1 MPRIIDVVEFV
12 DESGKEMI
20 HRVPERGSGD
30 FRFGS
35 NVIVREN
42 QAALFYRDG
51 KALDVFDPGK
61 HVIGTANVPL
71 LIDLLKLG
79 TSGKTPFTAEVYF
92 VSMREF
98 IDLGWGTPEP
108 ITLRDSELGFV
119 RLRAFGTYN
128 MEISDPSLF
137 VNKIV
142 GTQGIYETP
151 QIENFLRGLI
161 ISKMT
166 DLLGELKKSIF
177 DLPALYDEIGAA
189 TKAKVQDEFAARG
202 IRMKN
207 LIIRSISPTEE
218 TAKAIDER
226 AQMGALGDM
235 SKYMQFQAARGLRD
249 AAQNPSGGV
258 AGTGVGLGAGLG
270 LGQMMAGAMAQGFQQ
285 PPQQAAPQQPAPTG
299 GAPAP
304 DVMTPAEA
312 AAYLK
317 VTEEEVN
324 QMIEAGELKAK
335 KVGKSVRIAKK
346 TLDDFLAG

>member
-20 HRVPERGSGD
+20 HRIPERGSGD

-35 NVIVREN
+35 NVIVRES
-42 QAALFYRDG
+42 QVALFYRDG

-61 HVIGTANVPL
+61 HVISTANIPL
-71 LIDLLKLG
+71 LIDLLKLA

-98 IDLGWGTPEP
+98 LDLGWGTPEP
-108 ITLRDSELGFV
+108 ITLRDSDLGMV

-151 QIENFLRGLI
+151 QIENFLRGII

-166 DLLGELKKSIF
+166 DLLGELKKSIL
-177 DLPALYDEIGAA
+177 DLPAMYDEIGAA
-189 TKAKVQDEFAARG
+189 TRAKVQDDFAARG
-202 IRMKN
+202 IRLKA
-207 LIIRSISPTEE
+207 LYVRSISPTEE

-226 AQMGALGDM
+226 AQMGAIGDM
-235 SKYMQFQAARGLRD
+235 AKYMQFQAARGIRD
-249 AAQNPSGGV
+249 AAQNPSGGA

-270 LGQMMAGAMAQGFQQ
+270 LGQVMAGAMAQSMQPQQ
-285 PPQQAAPQQPAPTG
+285 SAPQQAAGG
-299 GAPAP
+299 GAAP

-317 VTEEEVN
+317 VTEDEVN
-324 QMIEAGELKAK
+324 KMIEAGDLKAK
-335 KVGKSVRIAKK
+335 KIGSSYRIAKK
-346 TLDDFLAG
+346 TLDDFLSS

>member
-20 HRVPERGSGD
+20 HRIPERGSGD

-35 NVIVREN
+35 NVIVRES
-42 QAALFYRDG
+42 QVAVFFRDG
-51 KALDVFDPGK
+51 KTLDVFEPGK
-61 HVIGTANVPL
+61 HVISTANLPL

-92 VSMREF
+92 VSTREF
-98 IDLGWGTPEP
+98 LDLGWGTPEP
-108 ITLRDSELGFV
+108 ITLRDSDLGMV

-128 MEISDPSLF
+128 IEISDASLF
-137 VNKIV
+137 INKIV

-151 QIENFLRGLI
+151 QIENFLRGI
-161 ISKMT
+161 VISKMT
-166 DLLGELKKSIF
+166 DLLGELKKSIL
-177 DLPALYDEIGAA
+177 DLPAMYDEIGAA
-189 TKAKVQDEFAARG
+189 TKAKVQDDFAARG
-202 IRMKN
+202 IRLKA
-207 LIIRSISPTEE
+207 LFVRSISPTEE

-226 AQMGALGDM
+226 AQMGAIGDM
-235 SKYMQFQAARGLRD
+235 AKYMQLQAARGVRD
-249 AAQNPSGGV
+249 AAQNPAGGA

-270 LGQMMAGAMAQGFQQ
+270 LGQMMAGALAQSMQAQ
-285 PPQQAAPQQPAPTG
+285 PAAPQQAA
-299 GAPAP
+299 GAGAVP

-317 VTEEEVN
+317 ATEQDIL
-324 QMIEAGELKAK
+324 QMIQSGQIKAK
-335 KVGKSVRIAKK
+335 QIGTAYRIAKK

>member
-20 HRVPERGSGD
+20 HRIPERGSGD

-35 NVIVREN
+35 NVIVRES
-42 QAALFYRDG
+42 QVALFFRDG
-51 KALDVFDPGK
+51 KTMDVFEPGK
-61 HVIGTANVPL
+61 HVISTANVPL

-92 VSMREF
+92 VSTREF
-98 IDLGWGTPEP
+98 LDLGWGTPEP
-108 ITLRDSELGFV
+108 ITLRDSDLGMV

-128 MEISDPSLF
+128 LEISDASLF

-142 GTQGIYETP
+142 GTQGIYEST
-151 QIENFLRGLI
+151 QIENFLRGVI

-166 DLLGELKKSIF
+166 DLLGELKKSIL
-177 DLPALYDEIGAA
+177 DLPAMYDEIGAA
-189 TKAKVQDEFAARG
+189 TKAKVQDDFTARG
-202 IRMKN
+202 IRLKA
-207 LIIRSISPTEE
+207 LYVRSISPTEE

-226 AQMGALGDM
+226 AQMGAIGDM
-235 SKYMQFQAARGLRD
+235 AKYMQFQAARGIRD
-249 AAQNPSGGV
+249 AAQNPSGGA

-270 LGQMMAGAMAQGFQQ
+270 LGQMMAGAMAQSFQAP
-285 PPQQAAPQQPAPTG
+285 PPQQAPSG
-299 GAPAP
+299 GGGPAP

-317 VTEEEVN
+317 VSEDEIK
-324 QMIEAGELKAK
+324 QMIDSGDLKAK
-335 KVGKSVRIAKK
+335 KIGSSFRIAKK